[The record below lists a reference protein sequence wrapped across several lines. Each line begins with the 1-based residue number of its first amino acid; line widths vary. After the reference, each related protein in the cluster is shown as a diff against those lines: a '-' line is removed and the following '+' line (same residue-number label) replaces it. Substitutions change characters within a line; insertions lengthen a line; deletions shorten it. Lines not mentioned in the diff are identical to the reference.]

1 MGESGRLPVSRK
13 SAGVASCCVLVIGD
27 AMGSG
32 PRLVSGPLDGEED
45 RPQIGVPHQS
55 TDSHSTT
62 ERTWPVVKKLSVTVP
77 ARAPLPRGPHR
88 ARADEGWNELPSHAP
103 DEIIP
108 GLWMGGSP
116 LGGYGDFDVVVD
128 LEHAAPWFEFDGV
141 HVHWPIDD
149 GPMPDPT
156 TALALGEFVAEFV
169 RLGRKVLVH
178 CSAGLNRSGLI
189 VALALVAL
197 GYEPREAMARM
208 RRLRSEWV
216 LCNDNFEEFV
226 LDRKAA

>member
-1 MGESGRLPVSRK
+1 
-13 SAGVASCCVLVIGD
+13 
-27 AMGSG
+27 
-32 PRLVSGPLDGEED
+32 
-45 RPQIGVPHQS
+45 
-55 TDSHSTT
+55 
-62 ERTWPVVKKLSVTVP
+62 VKKLSVTVP
-77 ARAPLPRGPHR
+77 ARAPLPRGPRR

-116 LGGYGDFDVVVD
+116 LGGYGDFDVVVN
-128 LEHAAPWFEFDGV
+128 LEHAAPSFEFDGV

-156 TALALGEFVAEFV
+156 TALALGGFVAECV

-197 GYEPREAMARM
+197 GYEPPEAMARM

-226 LDRKAA
+226 LDRKRLELPPQRLVVDLRRHRRGDRHGRELPERRVCGGRPSGSSPSPLLAGGDAVALRRRAIHPGV